1 MKNWIVAVAMAA
13 ALAACS
19 SGPSKGDIQSA
30 LEKHVQ
36 DNGWDDAA
44 VEDLKAGECKES
56 TATAGFV
63 CTVEFRT
70 VANQGRFNEQMGG
83 SFVFDQ
89 VEGDWRVA
97 GVAGL

>member
-1 MKNWIVAVAMAA
+1 MKRGWIVVGLVAG
-13 ALAACS
+13 LAACS
-19 SGPSKGDIQSA
+19 AGPSKGDIQSA

-44 VEDLKAGECKES
+44 VQDLKTGECKES

-63 CTVEFRT
+63 CTVEFRAI
-70 VANQGRFNEQMGG
+70 ANEGRFNEEMGG

-89 VEGDWRVA
+89 VEGRWRVA